1 MSKPKISQ
9 YEKMTKTPIPSL
21 IIKLSIPTI
30 ISMLITNIYNL
41 ADTAFV
47 GKLGNSASGAVGI
60 VFGFMAI
67 LQAIGFMF
75 GQGSGSII
83 SRTLGQKDKEEASRV
98 ASIAFFL
105 SLAAGLLIAVLS
117 LIFMDSLVMILGSTK
132 TIAPYAKT
140 YISFILIAAP
150 FMTSS
155 FVLNNILRYEGK
167 AMLGMIG
174 LMTGAILNIICD
186 PILMFGLKLGIAGAG
201 ISTAISQFISFCILL
216 SMFLRKKT
224 SCKLSIKRFTLDI
237 HMILN
242 IMATGMPSLLRQG
255 LGSLA
260 TVVLNACAGIYGDEA
275 VAAMSIVSRISFF
288 VFSFALGIG
297 QGFQPVSGFNFGAKK
312 YDRLRKAYFFTLA
325 LAESLMVIAMAIVL
339 LNAKD
344 LLVIFRDDQSVVEIA
359 TRALYLQ
366 CFSMIFIPPCMIT
379 EMLLQS
385 TGEKLGASILSSLRS
400 GLFFIPALIILSQL
414 RGLAGIQEAQPLAN
428 LLGFVPAVI
437 YAVWFLRKL
446 PKLQ

>member
-1 MSKPKISQ
+1 MKNQLSQ
-9 YEKMTKTPIPSL
+9 YEKMTQTPIQSL

-30 ISMLITNIYNL
+30 ASMLITNIYNL

-47 GKLGNSASGAVGI
+47 GQLGNSASGAVGI

-83 SRTLGQKDKEEASRV
+83 SRTLGKKDVDEASRV
-98 ASIAFFL
+98 ASTAFFIAL
-105 SLAAGLLIAVLS
+105 GAGAVIAIFS
-117 LIFMDSLVMILGSTK
+117 FIFMDPLVMVLGSTK

-140 YISFILIAAP
+140 YITFILFAAP
-150 FMTSS
+150 FMTAS

-186 PILMFGLKLGIAGAG
+186 PIFMFVLKFGIAGAG
-201 ISTAISQFISFCILL
+201 IATALSQTISFCILL
-216 SMFLRKKT
+216 SMFLRKRT
-224 SCKLSIKRFTLDI
+224 SCVLSIRKFTVDI
-237 HMILN
+237 RIILN

-260 TVVLNACAGIYGDEA
+260 TVILNSCAGIYGDEA
-275 VAAMSIVSRISFF
+275 VAAMSIVSRINFF

-312 YDRLRKAYFFTLA
+312 YDRVRKAYWFTLA
-325 LAESLMVIAMAIVL
+325 LAEALMIIAMAIVL
-339 LNAKD
+339 FNAND
-344 LLVIFRDDQSVVEIA
+344 LLAVFRDDKRVVEIGL
-359 TRALYLQ
+359 RALNLQ
-366 CFSMIFIPPCMIT
+366 CLSMIFLPPCMVT

-385 TGEKLGASILSSLRS
+385 TGERLGASVLSSLRS
-400 GLFFIPALIILSQL
+400 GIFFIPAILLLSYV

-428 LLGFVPAVI
+428 VLGFIPAVI
-437 YAVWFLRKL
+437 YLVWFLKKL
-446 PKLQ
+446 PKE